1 MQKIKVN
8 ILENPKMVKP
18 SNKVIGII
26 QNKICSEENVKE
38 IDFNAFVD
46 LVGNNGAIWKSSL
59 MEGGAKNINF
69 KCAYVLSLDFD
80 EGLSIKDFLENA
92 TDLGLAPT
100 FIYETFSSTKE
111 FNRFRAIWKLNE
123 IIDNPQLKNALQLML
138 MEVFDDCD
146 KNCKDLSRL
155 WVGGKNVAFY
165 NPMNT
170 LNIENL
176 RNATINSINMNSTN
190 DNNARNIKSFC
201 KKIGIN
207 IYNKHPFIIK
217 NDLKIDGFWA
227 KPNNISYY
235 EMPENRQKWGLIV
248 YDNFLFSFNDNFD
261 VDKNKNKSTKIQ
273 AIKTDKTKVIKI
285 DFENLKSKCTLFN
298 DFINGKKLEHKEI
311 QHLSFNLYESKG
323 YSTLLKDTL
332 VNNKYNNWQNKYHTY
347 TSAIN
352 YNYSPTRCSNYCKY
366 YSECNVLN
374 IKEKYYQKESTVKK
388 IEDIPTI
395 TLEEMQ
401 KQMDMIPLQ
410 INQLNDNTVMFIK
423 TVTGSGKT
431 EMITNMNLNN
441 MLIGV
446 SNHQLGQELYSRITQ
461 KQPNLDL
468 LYVKALNTV
477 NLPIK
482 LKEEIEGYYNLGLNN
497 MVQDVIFDEISS
509 INELIKSDI
518 NYEIPSYYKDLKKYI
533 DDLKAIP
540 NANSLLFTHHR
551 ISYGVNNN
559 KVDTIILD
567 EDFLKTF
574 VKYNTFKIGDLKE
587 IIDLLFRFKASTEEN
602 VCYTEIYNILDNFY
616 CVLDDNIGNY
626 IENPLVQEQKHLT
639 KLLTSFLKWC
649 INKDY
654 IKTINTNIFNI
665 FSVEAIKLH
674 ENKDYISTISGSSII
689 ELGKFKKVVIL
700 SATLDEN
707 IHIPFINKYLPSY
720 NVEFINIDNVKL
732 KGKIYCKCSYAWS
745 RQALKNTTSKSI
757 KALDK
762 ILDDD
767 RFTNVITFKDDE
779 LIKLE
784 GTDKIKIAH
793 FGACEGLDKY
803 KGQNLGVIGTPH
815 TNSNLIEGYYFLL
828 TNKNPISKFW
838 KVKRVKKY
846 GFEFDLNTYENE
858 TDIFLTNIQ
867 LYFCYSE
874 LIQAIGRARALRFD
888 CKVFVF
894 SALPLPNSTLI

>member
-8 ILENPKMVKP
+8 ILENPNMVKP
-18 SNKVIGII
+18 SNKVIGAI
-26 QNKICSEENVKE
+26 QNKICLEENTKE

-46 LVGNNGAIWKSSL
+46 MVGNKGALWKSSL

-80 EGLSIKDFLENA
+80 EGLSINDFLENA

-111 FNRFRAIWKLNE
+111 FNRFRAIWKLNKP
-123 IIDNPQLKNALQLML
+123 IDNPQLKNALQLML
-138 MEVFDDCD
+138 MEVFNDCD
-146 KNCKDLSRL
+146 NACKDLSRL
-155 WVGGKNVAFY
+155 WVGGKRVAFY
-165 NPMNT
+165 NPMNI
-170 LNIENL
+170 LNIDNL
-176 RNATINSINMNSTN
+176 LNATINSIYVRYDENG
-190 DNNARNIKSFC
+190 AKELKKFC
-201 KKIGIN
+201 KKIGLN
-207 IYNKHPFIIK
+207 IYNKFPFAINTSKMEGICPNLYNISNWEMDKNLPKMNIIK
-217 NDLKIDGFWA
+217 
-227 KPNNISYY
+227 
-235 EMPENRQKWGLIV
+235 
-248 YDNFLFSFNDNFD
+248 YDNFKFNFTDNFD
-261 VDKNKNKSTKIQ
+261 IDKNKNVSTKIQ
-273 AIKTDKTKVIKI
+273 TIKGEKTNRITI

-559 KVDTIILD
+559 KIDTIILD

-574 VKYNTFKIGDLKE
+574 IKHNTFKVGDLKE

-784 GTDKIKIAH
+784 GTDKIKITH
-793 FGACEGLDKY
+793 YGACEGLDKY

-815 TNSNLIEGYYFLL
+815 TNSNLVEGYYFLL

-888 CKVFVF
+888 CKVYVY

>member
-8 ILENPKMVKP
+8 ILENPKMIKP
-18 SNKVIGII
+18 RNQKEYGIL
-26 QNKICSEENVKE
+26 QNKICSIENTKE
-38 IDFNAFVD
+38 LDFNTFVD
-46 LVGNNGAIWKSSL
+46 MVSNQGAIWKSSL

-69 KCAYVLSLDFD
+69 KCAYMLSLDFD
-80 EGLSIKDFLENA
+80 NGISIKDFLENA
-92 TDLGLAPT
+92 KDLGLEPT

-123 IIDNPQLKNALQLML
+123 ILYNPQIKNALQLML
-138 MEVFDDCD
+138 MEVFSDCD

-155 WVGGKNVAFY
+155 WVGGKSVAFY
-165 NPMNT
+165 KPLNT

-176 RNATINSINMNSTN
+176 RNATINSIDRNATA
-190 DNNARNIKSFC
+190 NNFTRDMKAFC

-207 IYNKHPFIIK
+207 MYNNMPFI
-217 NDLKIDGFWA
+217 LKSAKSDVNHV
-227 KPNNISYY
+227 KPNNISNW
-235 EMPENRQKWGLIV
+235 EIREIHQKLSLIN
-248 YDNFLFSFNDNFD
+248 YDDFLFSFDDSFD
-261 VDKNKNKSTKIQ
+261 IDKNKNVSTTIQ
-273 AIKTDKTKVIKI
+273 SIKTNKVKKIRI
-285 DFENLKSKCTLFN
+285 DFKKLQDKCSLFN
-298 DFINGKKLEHKEI
+298 DFVNGTRLEHKEI
-311 QHLSFNLYESKG
+311 THLSFNLYEFEG
-323 YSTLLKDTL
+323 YPTLLKDTL

-347 TSAIN
+347 ASAIN
-352 YNYSPTRCSNYCKY
+352 YGYAPSNCISNCKY
-366 YSECNVLN
+366 HPECNAIN

-388 IEDIPTI
+388 IKDIPTI

-401 KQMDMIPLQ
+401 GQMNMIPSQ
-410 INQLNDNTVMFIK
+410 INQLEDNTVMLVK

-441 MLIGV
+441 VLIGV
-446 SNHQLGQELYSRITQ
+446 SNHQLGQELYDRITQ

-468 LYVKALNTV
+468 LYVKALDTV
-477 NLPIK
+477 NLPTKIR
-482 LKEEIEGYYNLGLNN
+482 EEIEGYYNLGLNS
-497 MVQDVIFDEISS
+497 MVQDVIFNEISN
-509 INELIKSDI
+509 INELIKNDI

-815 TNSNLIEGYYFLL
+815 TNSNLVEGYYFLL